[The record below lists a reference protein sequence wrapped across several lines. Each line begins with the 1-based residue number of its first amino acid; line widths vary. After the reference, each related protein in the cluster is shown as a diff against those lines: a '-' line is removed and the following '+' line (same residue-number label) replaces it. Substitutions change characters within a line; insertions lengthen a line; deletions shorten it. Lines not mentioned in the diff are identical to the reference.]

1 MKYGL
6 LIIGLLVFKMAR
18 VQTYFQQETNYIIEV
33 ELDDSNHVLFGKEK
47 IEYINNSPDTLRYIY
62 FHLWPNA
69 YKNGQTALAK
79 QLRAS
84 GNEVLNQSSPD
95 DRGYIDSLNFNIDG
109 EVVHWTLDKEHIDIA
124 KIDLNNPLL
133 PGESCTI
140 ATPFRV
146 KIPSGNISRLGH
158 IGTSYQVTQWYPKP
172 AVYDSDGWHEMPYL
186 NQGEFYSEYGS
197 FDVSITLPENY
208 VVGAT
213 GDLQTP
219 AELEFLEEKARKT
232 EEKIA
237 AYTADKNKRGSS
249 VTNEHPPSSENKKT
263 IRYTQKNVHDFAW
276 FADKRYEVLSGEV
289 KLPHSG
295 RKVKTWAMFTPRN
308 IGLWKDAIEYMND
321 GTFYYSKWNGDYPY
335 NQVTAVDGTISA
347 GGGMEYP
354 NVTVIGNAGNANA
367 LETVIVHEVGHN
379 WFYGILGSNERAHGW
394 MDEGL
399 NTLNEVR
406 YFMTKYPANEALAE
420 MVPLFNFHGLDYHDR
435 NDLLYRT
442 IQATGEDQPIETHSK
457 CFQSANYGV
466 VMYQKTGLIFEYLR
480 NYLGN
485 EKFDR
490 IMQDY
495 FDKYAFKHPQ
505 PEDLERLFKAR
516 IEDDVSWLFEDLLTT
531 TKRIEARLGNVEKT
545 NKGYKVTIHH
555 TGRVLG
561 PIPVSIMENDSIIV
575 TKWTAPGEKKS
586 RLSFEAEGNTVM
598 IDPGRIVPEI
608 SRQNNVWRSD
618 GFIKKWEPLKLNMFT
633 GYNRSD
639 ETNMHILPVIAGN
652 ANDKLML
659 GVALHNYSLAPNRFN
674 YFLAPLYS
682 FGRNNMSGIGELSYR
697 FEHPR
702 LKSGRVGLSLTS
714 FKDERSLNN
723 GNSFFAS
730 AAPYLRFDFAKNDK
744 AYPHNHLV
752 LLQGLAKQTRRGD
765 FFLREFGGFLK
776 WESFWN
782 KGRHAFESTVRSDFI
797 YNYNTSESVG
807 RLMGS
812 AGYSYDWMAGS
823 DWKSIIRL
831 RTFAGYNYLFDVV
844 NQSSI
849 YRYGI
854 PLTGA
859 NGNQDVFVENFFFD
873 RSSTTHRANNRGGFF
888 AASDF
893 GIADS
898 WMQSNTLFVG
908 VPTPQLIPGQI
919 GAFGNVGV
927 FENSGEQYT
936 SYAMGVGYEIG
947 KYFGLY
953 YAVMESDNLAN
964 SYSGSR
970 FGQRLRV
977 TLNIDLFNSGLIPRL
992 YR

>member
-1 MKYGL
+1 MKYG
-6 LIIGLLVFKMAR
+6 ILVISFLALKVAW
-18 VQTYFQQETNYIIEV
+18 VQSYFQQETNYEIEV
-33 ELDDSNHVLFGKEK
+33 ELNDSNHMLNGKEQ
-47 IEYINNSPDTLRYIY
+47 IEYVNHSPDTLRYIY

-69 YKNGQTALAK
+69 YKNDQTALAQ

-84 GNEVLNQSSPD
+84 GNEVLTQSTSA
-95 DRGYIDSLNFNIDG
+95 DRGYIDSLNFHIDG
-109 EVVHWTLDKEHIDIA
+109 EQVNWSFDEEHIDIA
-124 KIDLNNPLL
+124 KIHLQEPLL

-158 IGTSYQVTQWYPKP
+158 IGESYQITQWYPKP
-172 AVYDSDGWHEMPYL
+172 AVYDREGWHEMPYL

-213 GDLQTP
+213 GDLQT
-219 AELEFLEEKARKT
+219 AEEKQFLEQKASET

-237 AYTADKNKRGSS
+237 AYNAKKNRVERNPGD
-249 VTNEHPPSSENKKT
+249 EYPPSSEKMKT

-289 KLPHSG
+289 ELPHSG

-308 IGLWKDAIEYMND
+308 MGLWQDAVEYIND

-354 NVTVIGNAGNANA
+354 NVTVIGNAGNATA

-379 WFYGILGSNERAHGW
+379 WFYGIFGSNERDHGW

-406 YFMTKYPANEALAE
+406 YFMTKYPENEALAE
-420 MVPLFNFHGLDYHDR
+420 TVPFFNFHGLNYHDR
-435 NDLLYRT
+435 NDLLYRAV
-442 IQATGEDQPIETHSK
+442 QAIGEDQPIETHSK
-457 CFQSANYGV
+457 CFQSANYGL
-466 VMYQKTGLIFEYLR
+466 VMYQKTGLVFEYMR
-480 NYLGN
+480 HYLGN

-490 IMQDY
+490 IMQHY
-495 FDKYAFKHPQ
+495 FDEFAFKHPQ
-505 PEDLERLFKAR
+505 PADLRR
-516 IEDDVSWLFEDLLTT
+516 IFEKHADGDVSWLFDDFLNT
-531 TKRIEARLGNVEKT
+531 TKRIEARLGRVQSNG
-545 NKGYKVTIHH
+545 KGYEVTVHN
-555 TGRVLG
+555 TGRIKG
-561 PIPVSIMENDSIIV
+561 PIPVAVMENDSIIA
-575 TKWTAPGEKKS
+575 TKWTSPGQRKTT
-586 RLSFEAEGNTVM
+586 LSFEAEGNRVM
-598 IDPGRIVPEI
+598 IDPQRIVPEL
-608 SRQNNVWRSD
+608 SRQNNGWRAD
-618 GFIKKWEPLKLNMFT
+618 GLLKKWEPLKLNMFS
-633 GYNRSD
+633 GYNWSD
-639 ETNMHILPVIAGN
+639 ETNMHILPLVAGN

-659 GVALHNYSLAPNRFN
+659 GAALHNYSIAPNRFN

-682 FGRNNMSGIGELSYR
+682 LGRQNVSGIGELSYR
-697 FEHPR
+697 FHRPGI
-702 LKSGRVGLSLTS
+702 KSGRVGLSLTS
-714 FKDERSLNN
+714 FKDESTLEN
-723 GNSFFAS
+723 GNSFFAA
-730 AAPYLRFDFAKNDK
+730 AAPYLRFDFGNEDK
-744 AYPHNHLV
+744 AYPLEHL
-752 LLQGLAKQTRRGD
+752 LLFQGMAKQTRRGD
-765 FFLREFGGFLK
+765 FYLREFGGFLK

-782 KGRHAFESTVRSDFI
+782 KGRHAFASSVRSDFI
-797 YNYNTSESVG
+797 YNNNTSESAG

-812 AGYSYDWMAGS
+812 ASYTYDWMAGS
-823 DWKSIIRL
+823 DWKSKIRL

-844 NQSSI
+844 NQSSV

-888 AASDF
+888 TASDF

-908 VPTPQLIPGQI
+908 VPTPQLLPGQI
-919 GAFGNVGV
+919 GAFGNLGI
-927 FENSGEQYT
+927 FENDGQQYT
-936 SYAMGVGYEIG
+936 PYAMGVGYELG
-947 KYFGLY
+947 DFFGLY
-953 YAVMESDNLAN
+953 YAILESNNLAN
-964 SYSGSR
+964 THSGSR

-977 TLNIDLFNSGLIPRL
+977 TLHIDLFNSGQIPKL